1 MQRRGD
7 GVGAALRLNA
17 AAWGRLHCCVEAA
30 RGLRYGSVEAAWGR
44 RRNGVEAAWRL
55 CVAVGEWGLR
65 GAAPERQKD
74 VLIVFLSCQCACFVL
89 VD

>member
-1 MQRRGD
+1 MD
-7 GVGAALRLNA
+7 VALRLSA
-17 AAWGRLHCCVEAA
+17 AAWTPWRGVEAA
-30 RGLRYGSVEAAWGR
+30 LLLSAAVWRRRGGSVEAAWGR